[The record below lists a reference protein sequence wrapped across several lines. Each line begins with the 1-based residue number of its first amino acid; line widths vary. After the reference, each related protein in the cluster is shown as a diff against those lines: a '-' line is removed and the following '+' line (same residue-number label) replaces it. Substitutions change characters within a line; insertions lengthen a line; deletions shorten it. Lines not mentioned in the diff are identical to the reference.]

1 MPATTRRDM
10 KLVEY
15 LNDAYATERR
25 LEIAL
30 QAHIVMTPRRDYKAR
45 LREHL
50 KETKA
55 HARAVARRITQ
66 LGGHAETASVPGL
79 EPLAAGV
86 RVAQAAAQQAVAVA
100 QGPLHAIRGT
110 SAEERMLKNARTEF
124 QDEAEEIAT
133 YRAIEALSR
142 AVGDTDTAKLA
153 REIQRD
159 EERMSDFLG
168 DIIDQLAIDVV
179 QEAVP
184 ESEIISVTARA
195 GSGGSAGRT
204 SARSRSAGS
213 TRSGT
218 GTTAK
223 SGGSRSSAASKSGS
237 SRSAAAKSGGSRSSA
252 ASKSGSSRSAAA
264 KSGGSRSS
272 AASKSGSS
280 RSASTKSDGSRSSA
294 ASKSGSSRSA
304 STKSDGARSSAAK
317 SGGSRSSAVKSG
329 GSRSSAAK
337 SGGSRSSA
345 ASKSGGSR
353 SKSAAKSAGSRSG
366 ARGRA
371 KRS

>member
-30 QAHIVMTPRRDYKAR
+30 QAHIAMTPRRDYKAR
-45 LREHL
+45 LRDHL

-55 HARAVARRITQ
+55 HARAVSRRITQ
-66 LGGHAETASVPGL
+66 LGGEAETASVPGP
-79 EPLAAGV
+79 EPLSAGV
-86 RVAQAAAQQAVAVA
+86 RMAQAAAQQAVAVA

-204 SARSRSAGS
+204 SARSRSGGGA
-213 TRSGT
+213 RSGT

-237 SRSAAAKSGGSRSSA
+237 SRSASTKSGGSRSSA
-252 ASKSGSSRSAAA
+252 A
-264 KSGGSRSS
+264 
-272 AASKSGSS
+272 
-280 RSASTKSDGSRSSA
+280 
-294 ASKSGSSRSA
+294 
-304 STKSDGARSSAAK
+304 
-317 SGGSRSSAVKSG
+317 KSG

-353 SKSAAKSAGSRSG
+353 SASTKSGGSRSKSAPNSASSRSG